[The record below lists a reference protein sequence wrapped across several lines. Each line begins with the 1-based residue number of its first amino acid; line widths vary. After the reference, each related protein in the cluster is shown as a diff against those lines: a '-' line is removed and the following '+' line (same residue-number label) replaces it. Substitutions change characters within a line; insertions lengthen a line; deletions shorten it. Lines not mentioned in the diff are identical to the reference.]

1 MTIGLIAVFIGIII
15 IDLPVILGTNKIKKT
30 TIVYFSILLISFVLS
45 LLQIHNQIP
54 PSPSDGIATILD
66 IILK

>member
-1 MTIGLIAVFIGIII
+1 MIFYLIAVFIMIII
-15 IDLPVILGTNKIKKT
+15 LDLPIILGTNKIKKT
-30 TIVYFSILLISFVLS
+30 IIVYFLILLFSFTLS
-45 LLQIHNQIP
+45 LLQILKQVP